1 MDVPKGQRIAA
12 LRREI
17 EQIEEQ
23 NRIYR
28 SKGKHPGHRDRAD
41 NERRL
46 VRLDEIKRELDGSD
60 LNDVGVWINSS
71 VLAGYAILEL
81 PARLRSTSDAAP
93 NAELS
98 PLVGI
103 CFSKTTDNFI
113 AVLTPRN
120 LGVIIRVITCLVLP

>member
-1 MDVPKGQRIAA
+1 MDVPKGQRIAE

-46 VRLDEIKRELDGSD
+46 ARLDEIKRELDG
-60 LNDVGVWINSS
+60 
-71 VLAGYAILEL
+71 
-81 PARLRSTSDAAP
+81 LRP
-93 NAELS
+93 
-98 PLVGI
+98 
-103 CFSKTTDNFI
+103 K
-113 AVLTPRN
+113 
-120 LGVIIRVITCLVLP
+120 

>member
-17 EQIEEQ
+17 EHIEEQ

-46 VRLDEIKRELDGSD
+46 VRAPTQRRWGLDQQ
-60 LNDVGVWINSS
+60 S

-98 PLVGI
+98 PLVGDL
-103 CFSKTTDNFI
+103 FLHYAAT
-113 AVLTPRN
+113 L
-120 LGVIIRVITCLVLP
+120 